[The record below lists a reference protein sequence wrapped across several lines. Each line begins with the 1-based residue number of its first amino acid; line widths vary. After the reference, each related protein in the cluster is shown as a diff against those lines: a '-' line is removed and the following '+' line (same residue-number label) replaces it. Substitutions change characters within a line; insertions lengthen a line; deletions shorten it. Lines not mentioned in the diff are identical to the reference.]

1 MTMLDQMRRHKGWL
15 KWSLGLVVV
24 TFVLVYIPQDWL
36 ATQSVGAAPNAVM
49 ASVDGRAIEVAEFQ
63 RAYNQQVQAY
73 RQAYGGNLNDQ
84 MLRQLGIEQ
93 RVLGQMI
100 DEEAVLAE
108 ADRLDIEVTDAELR
122 ERILRLP
129 AFQENGQFI
138 GDQRYRQ
145 LLAAQAPPID
155 PGDFEREL
163 RRQLQSDKLRD
174 ALTGWVTITDAEV
187 EDEYKRRNEKV
198 KVDLVLFNAD
208 AYKAGIAPAEAEI
221 AAYFEQNKAKYR
233 IPEKRRVRYLHI
245 DAATLRDRVTV
256 TEQDARQRYTEQ
268 IAQYQQPEQIRVSH
282 ILLKTEGKEEAAVRK
297 RAEALLAQIKGGA
310 DLAKLA
316 AEHSEDEVSKAK
328 GGDLDFFGRGQMVK
342 EFEDAAFALQPG
354 QTSELVKSPYG
365 FHIIRVTGKRAAT
378 TQPFELVSAQLQD
391 QMKWERAQQ
400 EVQRLA
406 EELDDEIDDPA
417 DIDRVAQARGLTA
430 ADSPLFAKNEPV
442 PGLGFAPDVTEQA
455 FALERGKVSDA
466 LRTPQGAAFITVI
479 DVQAAHDA
487 SLGEV
492 RDRAR
497 EDLINDRAAAMARE
511 KASSLAGPF
520 KSNFAAAAKT
530 AGLTVQ
536 SSQLVARGATLP
548 EVGVSPAVENV
559 AFGLGAGAVSDP
571 IATERGTVIL
581 RVAEKEAIKPEAFA
595 AEKAQVR
602 DQLSQERK
610 GQFFASYMTKA
621 KEKMKIELNEETLQA
636 LFANR

>member
-36 ATQSVGAAPNAVM
+36 APQSVGAAPN
-49 ASVDGRAIEVAEFQ
+49 SVIATVEGRDIKVLDFQ
-63 RAYNQQVQAY
+63 RAYNQQVEAY
-73 RQAYGGNLNDQ
+73 RRAYGGNLNDQ

-93 RVLGQMI
+93 RIIGQMI

-108 ADRLDIEVTDAELR
+108 ADRLGIDVTDAELR
-122 ERILRLP
+122 ERIVRLP

-187 EDEYKRRNEKV
+187 EEEYKRRNEKV

-208 AYKAGIAPAEAEI
+208 GYKAGIAPAEAEI
-221 AAYFEQNKAKYR
+221 ATYFEQNRAKYR

-268 IAQYQQPEQIRVSH
+268 IGQYQQPEQIRASH
-282 ILLKTEGKEEAAVRK
+282 ILLKTEGKEEADVRK
-297 RAEALLAQIKGGA
+297 RAEALLAQVKGGA
-310 DLAKLA
+310 DFATLA

-342 EFEDAAFALQPG
+342 AFEDAAFALQPG

-365 FHIIRVTGKRAAT
+365 FHIIRITDKRAAT

-406 EELDDEIDDPA
+406 EELDDEIDDAA

-442 PGLGFAPDVTEQA
+442 PGLGFAPDVAEQA

-492 RDRAR
+492 RDRVR

-511 KASSLAGPF
+511 KASSLAAAF
-520 KSNFAAAAKT
+520 QSDFAAAAKT

-536 SSQLVARGATLP
+536 SSQLVARGATFP

-571 IATERGTVIL
+571 IATERGTVVL
-581 RVAEKEAIKPEAFA
+581 RVAEKEAIKPDAFA

-602 DQLSQERK
+602 DQLVQERK

-621 KEKMKIELNEETLQA
+621 KEKMKIEFNEETLQA